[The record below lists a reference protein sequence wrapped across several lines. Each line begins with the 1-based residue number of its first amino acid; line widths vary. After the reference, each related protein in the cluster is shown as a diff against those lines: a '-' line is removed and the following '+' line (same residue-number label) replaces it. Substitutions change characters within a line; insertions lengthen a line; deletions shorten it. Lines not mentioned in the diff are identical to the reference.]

1 MQQFILHLPAILG
14 VLVLL
19 LMCLCTIY
27 ILLTLPR
34 KSQVE
39 ALKEWLKWA
48 VVFAEKKLGSGTGQI
63 KLREVY
69 DMAITTFPW
78 IMRKLSF
85 EGFSLFVDEALVW
98 MKDQLEKNTNIQE
111 YIRGDQNENFAERD

>member
-69 DMAITTFPW
+69 DMAIAMFPW

-98 MKDQLEKNTNIQE
+98 MKEQLEKNANIQE
-111 YIRGDQNENFAERD
+111 YVNSGFQG